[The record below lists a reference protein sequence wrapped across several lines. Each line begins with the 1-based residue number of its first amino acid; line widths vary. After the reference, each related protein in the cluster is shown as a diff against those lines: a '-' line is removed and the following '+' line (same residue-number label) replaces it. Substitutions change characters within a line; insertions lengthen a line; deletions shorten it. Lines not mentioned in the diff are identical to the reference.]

1 MLCKN
6 CNKKSECKSICKD
19 LEEELRDR
27 KFERAQFVEIPYPS
41 ETIDYIRNKN
51 KDTKCAVKYKG
62 KNISVDDALAI
73 CTDKQRECI
82 ILYYGLFGEVAMTQQ
97 EIADKLNISEPAVS
111 KRLSLAYKK
120 IRKKFKK
127 L

>member
-62 KNISVDDALAI
+62 KNISVDEVLAI
-73 CTDKQRECI
+73 CTERQRECLI
-82 ILYYGLFGEVAMTQQ
+82 MYYGLFGISKMTQY
-97 EIADKLNISEPAVS
+97 EIADNLGIHVSVVCRHISQ
-111 KRLSLAYKK
+111 AYKR
-120 IRKKFKK
+120 IRKKVKK